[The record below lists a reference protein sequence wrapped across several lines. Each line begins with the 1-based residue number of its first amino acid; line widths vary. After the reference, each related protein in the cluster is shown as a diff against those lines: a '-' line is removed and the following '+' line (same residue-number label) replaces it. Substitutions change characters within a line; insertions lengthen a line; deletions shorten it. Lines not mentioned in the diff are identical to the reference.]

1 MAQFIPSLLTIL
13 RREQQRDS
21 QNYKIL
27 VFFPAGRLVRFLF
40 QFFTIGG
47 IEAKENL
54 WEIHSRMSQSSRTRA
69 SNSFRN
75 ARKGIL
81 FSSDVSARGLDYPDV
96 SLVVQMGAP
105 TSDQDYIHRIGRTG
119 RAGQAGK
126 CLLVL
131 LPFEKEANEKR
142 RQRGSKKKSGKGSYS
157 NLREDPGLAHCLG
170 TQSEFSSENENEK
183 TESLYQRC
191 QDDLEATRLKVRS
204 GHVVLTP
211 GAEAAYKTFL
221 AHYTATVAPPH
232 RKKKGGNN
240 QTKTS
245 SKNNA
250 LSPSRI
256 LAYAGDFAEG
266 TGLASVPELDDEFVS
281 KLGLDKQ

>member
-1 MAQFIPSLLTIL
+1 MSLLGDWTTPTFRWWYRWEHPLATKTTSIGSDG
-13 RREQQRDS
+13 RAVRDR
-21 QNYKIL
+21 
-27 VFFPAGRLVRFLF
+27 PANVCWSCCPL
-40 QFFTIGG
+40 
-47 IEAKENL
+47 KKK
-54 WEIHSRMSQSSRTRA
+54 RTR
-69 SNSFRN
+69 
-75 ARKGIL
+75 
-81 FSSDVSARGLDYPDV
+81 SADRG
-96 SLVVQMGAP
+96 
-105 TSDQDYIHRIGRTG
+105 GR
-119 RAGQAGK
+119 R
-126 CLLVL
+126 
-131 LPFEKEANEKR
+131 
-142 RQRGSKKKSGKGSYS
+142 KKSGKGSYS